1 MAVPEM
7 SEEASTKV
15 PVPGFGFFSPQVA
28 AAAEQL
34 FQVHK
39 LVQSES
45 GAILQLLKVEK
56 YVQSLHAFDSDCNI
70 CKDADLELFSGVQ
83 AGYVQSP

>member
-1 MAVPEM
+1 MPELELLMAVPEM

-45 GAILQLLKVEK
+45 GAIL
-56 YVQSLHAFDSDCNI
+56 
-70 CKDADLELFSGVQ
+70 
-83 AGYVQSP
+83 